1 MARSSE
7 ELAGAAGE
15 WECMECGYVEEGVE
29 GRRPKKCPE
38 CDAPASALEF
48 FSDEE
53 DGVLD
58 RSVGDEYEDEIEE
71 DDEDEYEEED
81 RGSIYR

>member
-7 ELAGAAGE
+7 ELAGATGE
-15 WECMECGYVEEGVE
+15 WECMECGYVVEGVE
-29 GRRPKKCPE
+29 GQRPKKCPE

-53 DGVLD
+53 DAILT
-58 RSVGDEYEDEIEE
+58 RSVGDEYDDEQE
-71 DDEDEYEEED
+71 DEDEEEEED

>member
-1 MARSSE
+1 MVGSSE
-7 ELAGAAGE
+7 ELAGATGE

-48 FSDEE
+48 FSDE
-53 DGVLD
+53 DDADFD
-58 RSVGDEYEDEIEE
+58 RIAEDEY
-71 DDEDEYEEED
+71 DDEDTEEYEEEENESAFHKK
-81 RGSIYR
+81 RS